1 LNIILYQVFCDL
13 LGCTSL
19 EVFFSGTD
27 TARLSTMDQL
37 HCKLDSVPFLIFWK
51 LSYRQ
56 VRFPVLL
63 SPEEKTIAHDVCTMF
78 GQAVCGFDLLRSNG
92 RSYVCDVNGW
102 SFVKNSYK

>member
-1 LNIILYQVFCDL
+1 MSAQVRFENHRSGRHMRSDAL
-13 LGCTSL
+13 LEGRAI
-19 EVFFSGTD
+19 
-27 TARLSTMDQL
+27 ARLRSRVSPSL
-37 HCKLDSVPFLIFWK
+37 
-51 LSYRQ
+51 Q

-63 SPEEKTIAHDVCTMF
+63 SPEEKSIAHDVCTMF